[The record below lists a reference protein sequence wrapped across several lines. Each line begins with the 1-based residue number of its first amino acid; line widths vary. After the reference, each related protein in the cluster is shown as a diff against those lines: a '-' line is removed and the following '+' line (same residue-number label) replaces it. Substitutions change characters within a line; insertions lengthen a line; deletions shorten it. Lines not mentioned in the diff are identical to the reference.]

1 MTNIK
6 YTDKNHEYLRA
17 KCRFYYKPNLKSLKY
32 FAKKLNLTHDD
43 LEQRF
48 GDNVFIDDKIT
59 SCARDV
65 LKLEVDKDKVKKTL
79 ETQEKNYKKYIDKI
93 AEKIEQIDNA
103 PE

>member
-1 MTNIK
+1 MAVAK
-6 YTDKNHEYLRA
+6 YMDKNHEYLRM
-17 KCRFYYKPNLKSLKY
+17 KYKFYYKPNLKSLKY
-32 FAKKLNLTHDD
+32 FAKKLNLSHDD
-43 LEQRF
+43 LEERF
-48 GDNVFIDDKIT
+48 GNNVFTDDNIT
-59 SCARDV
+59 KCARDV

>member
-1 MTNIK
+1 MAVAK
-6 YTDKNHEYLRA
+6 YMDKNHEYLRA

-32 FAKKLNLTHDD
+32 FAKKLKLSHDD
-43 LEQRF
+43 LEKRF
-48 GDNVFIDDKIT
+48 GNNVFTDDNIT
-59 SCARDV
+59 QCARDV